1 MNSTPPFGGSVGE
14 AADAAAPLTCATQRT
29 DGRLAPVV
37 NRAAGSWSRRW
48 LLATL
53 LASGTGAALVPVLS
67 KAGPAGPEPGAEWF
81 AETYRGRRIIGSRS
95 LDAADSATG
104 SPSWHV
110 TVDGGRL
117 HLMRRADGSWMTM
130 IDHYQSYPT
139 PLAAARA
146 AVDEL
151 GPTTKLGTPGNGG
164 GFTGDSH
171 GASRSTDFQ
180 EDRSHG
186 LHT

>member
-1 MNSTPPFGGSVGE
+1 M
-14 AADAAAPLTCATQRT
+14 
-29 DGRLAPVV
+29 
-37 NRAAGSWSRRW
+37 NRAKPWTRRW

-67 KAGPAGPEPGAEWF
+67 KARPAGREPGVEWF
-81 AETYRGRRIIGSRS
+81 DEMYRGRRIVGSGSLNAARS
-95 LDAADSATG
+95 TTA

-110 TVDGGRL
+110 TVDGDPL

-139 PLAAARA
+139 PLTAARA

-151 GPTTKLGTPGNGG
+151 GPTTRLGVPGD
-164 GFTGDSH
+164 GFTDDSH
-171 GASRSTDFQ
+171 GASRSTESQ

>member
-1 MNSTPPFGGSVGE
+1 MKSTPSSGGSVG
-14 AADAAAPLTCATQRT
+14 AAAETAAPLACATPT
-29 DGRLAPVV
+29 TGGRLASAV
-37 NRAAGSWSRRW
+37 NRARPRNRRW

-53 LASGTGAALVPVLS
+53 LASGTGAALVPLLS
-67 KAGPAGPEPGAEWF
+67 KAVPAGLEPEVEWF
-81 AETYRGRRIIGSRS
+81 GETYRGRRIVGSRS
-95 LDAADSATG
+95 LNAAG
-104 SPSWHV
+104 STTASLSWHV
-110 TVDGGRL
+110 TVDGDPL

-151 GPTTKLGTPGNGG
+151 GPTTKLGAPGNGD

-171 GASRSTDFQ
+171 GATRSTESQ

>member
-1 MNSTPPFGGSVGE
+1 MKSTPSFGGSVGA
-14 AADAAAPLTCATQRT
+14 AADTAAPLACATPAT
-29 DGRLAPVV
+29 GGRLASAA
-37 NRAAGSWSRRW
+37 NRARPRNRRW

-53 LASGTGAALVPVLS
+53 LASGTGAALVPLLS
-67 KAGPAGPEPGAEWF
+67 KAGPAGSEPEVEWF
-81 AETYRGRRIIGSRS
+81 GETYRGRRIVGSRS
-95 LDAADSATG
+95 LNSVGATTA

-110 TVDGGRL
+110 TVDGDPL
-117 HLMRRADGSWMTM
+117 HLMRRADGTWMTM

-151 GPTTKLGTPGNGG
+151 GPTTKLRAPGNAD
-164 GFTGDSH
+164 GFTGDGH
-171 GASRSTDFQ
+171 GASRSTESQ

>member
-1 MNSTPPFGGSVGE
+1 MCETTHGRPACIRREPREAVDQEVVAGNAARVGDGGG
-14 AADAAAPLTCATQRT
+14 ARP
-29 DGRLAPVV
+29 GPVEG
-37 NRAAGSWSRRW
+37 AAGRR
-48 LLATL
+48 
-53 LASGTGAALVPVLS
+53 
-67 KAGPAGPEPGAEWF
+67 EPGVEWF
-81 AETYRGRRIIGSRS
+81 DEMYRGRRIVGSGSLNAARS
-95 LDAADSATG
+95 TTA

-110 TVDGGRL
+110 TVDGDPL

-139 PLAAARA
+139 PLTAARA

-151 GPTTKLGTPGNGG
+151 GPTTRLGVPGD
-164 GFTGDSH
+164 GFTDDSH
-171 GASRSTDFQ
+171 GASRSTESQ